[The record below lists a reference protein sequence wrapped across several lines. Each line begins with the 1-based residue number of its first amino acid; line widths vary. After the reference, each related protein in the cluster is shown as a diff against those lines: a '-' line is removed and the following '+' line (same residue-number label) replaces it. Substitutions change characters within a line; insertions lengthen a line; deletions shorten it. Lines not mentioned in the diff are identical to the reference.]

1 LLRRLE
7 GRNTDEA
14 NQTHHDHGEGPLRRL
29 QCPEVR
35 SQVAG
40 STTLGVSAAEVKR
53 VATGWSAK
61 NQILGQGVYNDKNE
75 RVGTMDDIIIGA
87 GQSGSYAIVG
97 ACGFLGLG
105 SMTWRFQ

>member
-1 LLRRLE
+1 MKRIKLIMIMVWAIAAGAVSGSAL
-7 GRNTDEA
+7 T
-14 NQTHHDHGEGPLRRL
+14 
-29 QCPEVR
+29 
-35 SQVAG
+35 AG
-40 STTLGVSAAEVKR
+40 STTLGVSAAEIKR

-61 NQILGQGVYNDKNE
+61 NQILGQGVYNDNNE